1 MIWYCFTGQMNVNLC
16 QPFCWRS
23 TKYPGFACQ
32 IRMDFLLLSLRLWGK
47 PSQKVGKRA
56 IPVFLDDILCID
68 MCVCGK
74 QTCEMYFFKKSC
86 WCQCA
91 LPHLRRPKRTNVREA
106 RDGGATLPTGM
117 QHKVAGRRSAS
128 LPYLFLG
135 FADFAGPWPERKSPN
150 FVFSH
155 GL

>member
-1 MIWYCFTGQMNVNLC
+1 MIFSA
-16 QPFCWRS
+16 S
-23 TKYPGFACQ
+23 T
-32 IRMDFLLLSLRLWGK
+32 
-47 PSQKVGKRA
+47 
-56 IPVFLDDILCID
+56 
-68 MCVCGK
+68 CVCVVNRHVS
-74 QTCEMYFFKKSC
+74 CILKKSC

-135 FADFAGPWPERKSPN
+135 FADFAGP
-150 FVFSH
+150 
-155 GL
+155 